1 MLDSEETVGTVQQ
14 EQPDLLENDEDIEDG
29 LLKKKKK
36 KKNKVAPEDSKDV
49 VTAEDE
55 KEMALKKVLELEK
68 QLLEM
73 QSLKDDSE
81 GEVKGLKY
89 ELHGLQQSFK
99 ELQKNSAKSLK
110 ELENFEVQR
119 LTNENETLKKENAD
133 LLKQIESATTKQI
146 ADQKQQELLQVD
158 LNAKEEE
165 LSMTQSVFETTK
177 EKLKEIKKEHENET
191 LELESSKK
199 EIEAL
204 KQQITSLEEA
214 NEESK
219 KKFEESFKEKE
230 EKLSNEKDSMLK
242 ELNKER
248 EKFHVASNEISV
260 LKTEIEKLLKDKD
273 EDKHFRLK
281 ISERLKSLI
290 EEKNRMEAS
299 YKLDYETL
307 AKDFE
312 DVKQHLM
319 YITAD
324 KAEIF
329 NRLSSLITDR
339 GKNPR
344 WIRDEETTEC
354 TNCNEKFTFTL
365 RRHHCRL
372 CGHIFCHKCSDR
384 WLLTPHS
391 SKRVRSCD
399 VCADAFKEAH
409 GEAYDAVDAP
419 AQYRE
424 LQGEEIK
431 QYEIEGEDEEYQGQE
446 DASAVKE

>member
-1 MLDSEETVGTVQQ
+1 MLNSEEPETRQQ
-14 EQPDLLENDEDIEDG
+14 EQPDLSKSEDVEDG

-36 KKNKVAPEDSKDV
+36 NKNKVAPEGSKDV

-55 KEMALKKVLELEK
+55 KEMALKKILELEK

-73 QSLKDDSE
+73 KSLKDDSE
-81 GEVKGLKY
+81 GEAKGLKY
-89 ELHGLQQSFK
+89 ELHGLQRNFK
-99 ELQKNSAKSLK
+99 ELQENSVKSLE
-110 ELENFEVQR
+110 ELEKFEVQR
-119 LTNENETLKKENAD
+119 LTNENETLKKENVD
-133 LLKQIESATTKQI
+133 LLKQVESAMTKQI
-146 ADQKQQELLQVD
+146 ADQKQQELLQVG
-158 LNAKEEE
+158 LNAKQEE
-165 LSMTQSVFETTK
+165 LTMTQSVFETTK
-177 EKLKEIKKEHENET
+177 EKLKEIKKEYENGT

-199 EIEAL
+199 EIEEL

-219 KKFEESFKEKE
+219 KQFEESFKEKE
-230 EKLSNEKDSMLK
+230 EKLNNEKDSMLK

-248 EKFHVASNEISV
+248 EKFHVASSEIAV
-260 LKTEIEKLLKDKD
+260 LKTEIEKLLRDKE

-281 ISERLKSLI
+281 IGGRLKSLI

-312 DVKQHLM
+312 DVKQHLVH
-319 YITAD
+319 ITAD
-324 KAEIF
+324 KAEVF
-329 NRLSSLITDR
+329 NRLSSLIMDR
-339 GKNPR
+339 GKKQR

-409 GEAYDAVDAP
+409 GEAFDAVDAP
-419 AQYRE
+419 PQYRE

-431 QYEIEGEDEEYQGQE
+431 KYEIEGEDEEHQGQE
-446 DASAVKE
+446 GASAAKE